1 MGYSSDGLPR
11 VGQVPGRE
19 NMFIMGGFTGHGMP
33 QVFLTAKAIGLM
45 VLGDLAYS
53 DTGLPRLF
61 QESQVRLES
70 KENFLRDMADSEPSL
85 ARI

>member
-33 QVFLTAKAIGLM
+33 QVFLTVKAISRM

-61 QESQVRLES
+61 EESRARLER
-70 KENFLRDMADSEPSL
+70 KENFMRDMVDSEPSF